1 MTHHLTHIGKAMTA
15 IAAVIAFSSTPALT
29 QETAPPSDPAPTSST
44 EPPATA
50 DTLAPEPA
58 ATDTA
63 APPAPAPKVE
73 TSRAAPARAK
83 PVAKPVA
90 ARSAARPAARPAST
104 AAPAP
109 APTATL
115 AGPSV
120 ETAAPAMQ
128 PIAPGPMP
136 EPAAPPTAEPALA
149 SNMPD
154 LADELMANDLAL
166 PIAGAAALGLLALGG
181 AGIAVHRR
189 KRRREDEEFAARQ
202 QILDA
207 AEAKAEAEP
216 PLELK
221 PTDAVGAGPAFARQA
236 PMHDP
241 VPARAAV
248 SSQSPAVSSV
258 PGPNFILRRAGQPVK
273 DPADA

>member
-15 IAAVIAFSSTPALT
+15 IAAVIAFSSTPVLA
-29 QETAPPSDPAPTSST
+29 QETAPPSDPTASSSAA
-44 EPPATA
+44 PATA
-50 DTLAPEPA
+50 DPLAPEPVV
-58 ATDTA
+58 TDTA
-63 APPAPAPKVE
+63 APAASAPKVE
-73 TSRAAPARAK
+73 ASRPAPARAK

-90 ARSAARPAARPAST
+90 ARATARPAAPPAST

-115 AGPSV
+115 AGPAV
-120 ETAAPAMQ
+120 ETAPQAMP
-128 PIAPGPMP
+128 PIGPGAMP

-154 LADELMANDLAL
+154 LVDELMANDLAL

-181 AGIAVHRR
+181 VGIAAHRR
-189 KRRREDEEFAARQ
+189 KRRREDAEFAARQ
-202 QILDA
+202 QVLDA
-207 AEAKAEAEP
+207 ADARAEAEP

-241 VPARAAV
+241 VPARAAA